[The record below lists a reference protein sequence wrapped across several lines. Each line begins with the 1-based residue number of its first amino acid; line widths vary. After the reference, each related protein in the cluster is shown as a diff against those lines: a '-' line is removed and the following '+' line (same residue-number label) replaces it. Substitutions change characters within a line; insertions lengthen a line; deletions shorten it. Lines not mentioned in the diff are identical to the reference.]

1 MKTIRDEGIEKINN
15 IPQPVDFLI
24 MPDNEPVGNWEN
36 LYMHYH
42 DYIEILYPMKGDYEV
57 MLNGTVYQM
66 PERSM
71 FVINAREP
79 HTTRG
84 IYDEDRLLVC
94 IKFIPQVLYS
104 SEQSVTELEYS
115 IPYVFQ
121 NLGQNRLFPADI
133 LAGTFIPAE
142 FDYICREK
150 ENTEYG
156 YELAIRSG
164 ILRIFSWV
172 IRYWHNAAQDAE
184 VPVLNQNTVHFIHEY
199 IDKHYAEVNLSDIA
213 QACGFSYYYFS
224 KIFKAYFHR
233 SFNDYVNLVRV
244 NKSIELLA
252 DNRLSITEVALRSG
266 FSSASYYIKIFKQL
280 KNISPNTLR
289 KMFRRGEKVE

>member
-1 MKTIRDEGIEKINN
+1 MKATRDEGIEKVNN

-42 DYIEILYPMKGDYEV
+42 DYIEILYPMKGNYEV
-57 MLNGTVYQM
+57 MLDGTVFPM
-66 PERSM
+66 PERAM

-79 HTTRG
+79 HTTRR
-84 IYDEDRLLVC
+84 IYEEDRLLVC
-94 IKFIPQVLYS
+94 IKFIPQVLFS

-115 IPYVFQ
+115 IPYVFR
-121 NLGQNRLFPADI
+121 NLGHNRLFTKDMLAD
-133 LAGTFIPAE
+133 TFIPGE
-142 FDYICREK
+142 FEYICREK
-150 ENTEYG
+150 EKMEYG

-172 IRYWHNAAQDAE
+172 IRYWHNASRKMNMPA
-184 VPVLNQNTVHFIHEY
+184 LNRNTVHFIHEY
-199 IDKHYAEVNLSDIA
+199 IDKHYAEANLSNTA
-213 QACGFSYYYFS
+213 EACGFSYYYFS

-252 DNRLSITEVALRSG
+252 DNKLSITEVALRTG
-266 FSSASYYIKIFKQL
+266 FSSVSYYIKIFKQL
-280 KNISPNTLR
+280 KNISPNALR
-289 KMFRRGEKVE
+289 KRLRAGDQIE